1 MYQKYLTL
9 LYSSHMKMKTIDKS
23 WRYHR
28 LYFIFIIFIPNGLC
42 SLLSRL
48 KNRYEYV
55 QQQNNVYTLL
65 DDLYDFEFT
74 SIYYRTF
81 DAHSEKKYKKFD
93 EKNGNFNVTD
103 GLRKK
108 EFKSYD
114 QNDELFSD
122 NERNNLWSAS
132 PSSHVLAAYRPTIH
146 LSLPA
151 TVTTIKRRK
160 TWATYFTRKTLPES
174 TGTLKYY

>member
-1 MYQKYLTL
+1 MFQKYLTL
-9 LYSSHMKMKTIDKS
+9 LYSSHMKMKTVDKS
-23 WRYHR
+23 WRYRR
-28 LYFIFIIFIPNGLC
+28 LCFIFIIFIPNGLC

-55 QQQNNVYTLL
+55 PQQNNAYTLT

-74 SIYYRTF
+74 SIYYPIF
-81 DAHSEKKYKKFD
+81 DAHSEKKYEKFD
-93 EKNGNFNVTD
+93 AKNENFDVTD

-108 EFKSYD
+108 EFESYD
-114 QNDELFSD
+114 QNVELISD
-122 NERNNLWSAS
+122 NERHNLWSAT
-132 PSSHVLAAYRPTIH
+132 PSSHVLAYRPTIH
-146 LSLPA
+146 FSLP
-151 TVTTIKRRK
+151 TTIITIKRRK